1 MYFEG
6 RVNCECENR
15 EHSVEDDFAC
25 GLGKCKDPVSEEE
38 KQGFCSGGGRECRD
52 RRCTCH
58 TVRVPLGAQVE
69 ASEAAGAREEL
80 EAGAG
85 R

>member
-1 MYFEG
+1 MYSEG
-6 RVNCECENR
+6 RVNCERENR
-15 EHSVEDDFAC
+15 EHSVEDDSAC
-25 GLGKCKDPVSEEE
+25 GLGKCRDPVSEEE
-38 KQGFCSGGGRECRD
+38 KQGFCSGGGREVQGQE
-52 RRCTCH
+52 CTCH

-69 ASEAAGAREEL
+69 ASEAAGAREGL